1 MSLPYFLFLNCK
13 WPKTY
18 TMSFIPIIETEI
30 ESDFAESVE
39 QDQTAHMCSLIL
51 L

>member
-18 TMSFIPIIETEI
+18 TMSFMPVNETEI
-30 ESDFAESVE
+30 KLKLK
-39 QDQTAHMCSLIL
+39 LIKTKNG
-51 L
+51 